1 MSKWDR
7 FLEFYLTYTG
17 AMLGYRSDES
27 MFVRGARILYGVV
40 VLFVPWMLLVDA
52 VLKLVWQ

>member
-1 MSKWDR
+1 
-7 FLEFYLTYTG
+7 
-17 AMLGYRSDES
+17 MLGYRSDES